1 MSIAEGTII
10 KIAQNYLLPDE
21 QTAVNVYWAEVNN
34 NAGPG
39 DLADADVLVAVSN
52 WLDLLYAEVV
62 ATMADVVIS
71 TICEVW
77 TVNEVT
83 GDLTPVGDEATT
95 WDGTSVNDPLPNG
108 VSAICSM
115 KTSETDVTGRKFL
128 AGYHDTAADDNNLI
142 TTALVRLVDFALYWA
157 TQYVDANDVVL
168 DPGVYSTAL
177 ASFFG
182 ATGTIIAN
190 AIVGYQRRRKPGVG
204 S

>member
-1 MSIAEGTII
+1 MSIPEGTII

-21 QTAVNVYWAEVNN
+21 QTAVNVFWQEVNN

-39 DLADADVLVAVSN
+39 DLDDDDVLDAVAN
-52 WLDLLYAEVV
+52 WLDQLYAEVV
-62 ATMADVVIS
+62 ASLADVIVS

-77 TVNEVT
+77 TVNEAT
-83 GDLTPVGDEATT
+83 GDLTPVGDAATT

-108 VSAICSM
+108 VAGICTL
-115 KTSETDVTGRKFL
+115 KTTETDVTGRKFL

-142 TTALVRLVDFALYWA
+142 VAALARLVDFAINWA
-157 TQYVDANDVVL
+157 TQYIDPNDVIL
-168 DPGVYSTAL
+168 DPGVYSTVL

-182 ATGTIIAN
+182 ATGTIVAN